1 MEKPIAKKPKTAPTS
16 WGGVAKWYDE
26 TVEEKGSYQQD
37 LILPNLLRLM
47 GIKKGERVLD
57 LACGQGLFAREF
69 AKAGAKVV
77 ASDISKELVEIARTK
92 SQKQIL
98 HGQATQKSEVEID
111 YHVASADSLPFL
123 KDGVIEKIA
132 MVLALQNI
140 ENMNGTLAECARVL
154 APSGKLYLVLNHPAF
169 RIPKESAWEFDEKN
183 KVQYRRVDRY
193 ISSLKSEIDM
203 NPGGNS
209 RVMTL
214 SFHRPLQAYVKAL
227 GKSGFAITRLE
238 EWTSHKKSQK
248 GPRAE
253 AENRARAEIP
263 LFLTLEAQK
272 MQGVC

>member
-1 MEKPIAKKPKTAPTS
+1 MTQTS

-37 LILPNLLRLM
+37 LILPNLLRIM
-47 GIKKGERVLD
+47 EIKNGERVLD

-69 AKAGAKVV
+69 AKAGAQVV
-77 ASDISKELVEIARTK
+77 ASDISKELVEIARKK
-92 SQKQIL
+92 SPP
-98 HGQATQKSEVEID
+98 EIE
-111 YHVASADSLPFL
+111 YHIALADSLPFL
-123 KDGVIEKIA
+123 KDGAVGKVAI
-132 MVLALQNI
+132 VLALQNI

-183 KVQYRRVDRY
+183 NVQYRRVDRY

-203 NPGGNS
+203 NPGGSS

-238 EWTSHKKSQK
+238 EWNSHKKSQK

-253 AENRARAEIP
+253 AEDRARAEIP

-272 MQGVC
+272 MPGTR